1 MHNSPI
7 LPQATKVAGNIMAG
21 LIARQAGSPAEIR
34 QAADW
39 LHGAFL
45 LADAIRDQEAAD
57 LIFRTILHLSD
68 LAASHGTP
76 QDALVA
82 IGALLN
88 RLPGQDREGAHD

>member
-1 MHNSPI
+1 MPTSPI
-7 LPQATKVAGNIMAG
+7 LPQATKVASNILAG

-68 LAASHGTP
+68 IAARHGPP
-76 QDALVA
+76 QDAIVA

-88 RLPGQDREGAHD
+88 RLTGQELEGKP